1 VATTETP
8 DTAQRPPAAPTG
20 RPDRRTGRRKGP
32 EKLLT
37 HRAAR
42 WVDTRL
48 GTANLA
54 RTALNKV
61 FPDHW
66 SFMIGELALYCFVV
80 LLLTGVYLTFFF
92 DPSTELTTYTGSYE
106 PLQGVEMT
114 RAYASSLDLSFDV
127 RAGLVMRQIHHWAA
141 LLFVASIV
149 VHLARVFFTGAFR
162 KPRELNWV
170 IGVLLLILAIFNG
183 LFGYSLLDD
192 QLSGTGLR
200 IIYSITLSVPVVG
213 TWAASLLFG
222 GEFPGPDIIERLY
235 VIHILLVPA
244 IIVVLLTAH
253 LAIIVR
259 QKHTQFPG
267 PGRREDNVVGE
278 RMWPTYAAK
287 ALGLFFLTGAVLAFL
302 GGVFQINPIWL
313 YGPFEPADVS
323 SASQPD
329 WYMGWL
335 DGALRIMPGWE
346 VRAFGYEVPNP
357 FFPGVLLAG
366 LTFGLLFAWPFLEAR
381 VTGDHAHHHLNDR
394 PRQRPVRTALGV
406 ATLTFYVILFLGG
419 AADVL
424 AQTFGLSVNAVLW
437 TFRFAVLLAPPLT
450 GWVAYRLCKELSARD
465 GVPTASQVRVRDI
478 PRRLRHGKAADE
490 APDEEAP
497 APAPAELS

>member
-1 VATTETP
+1 MVERS
-8 DTAQRPPAAPTG
+8 DE
-20 RPDRRTGRRKGP
+20 RPDVPDEPGAHRGP
-32 EKLLT
+32 RPERLLT
-37 HRAAR
+37 HRLAR

-48 GTANLA
+48 GSAKLA

-66 SFMIGELALYCFVV
+66 SFMLGELGLYCFIV
-80 LLLTGVYLTFFF
+80 LVLTGGDLTFFC
-92 DPSTELTTYTGSYE
+92 DPSTNEVVYHGSYE
-106 PLQGVEMT
+106 PLRGVEMT
-114 RAYASSLDLSFDV
+114 QAYHSALELSFDV

-141 LLFVASIV
+141 LLFLAAIA

-162 KPRELNWV
+162 RPREINWI
-170 IGVLLLILAIFNG
+170 IGCTLLVLALLNG

-200 IIYSITLSVPVVG
+200 IVYSITLSIPLVG
-213 TWAASLLFG
+213 TWLASLLFG

-244 IIVVLLTAH
+244 AIAALLAAH
-253 LAIIVR
+253 LGLLVR

-287 ALGLFFLTGAVLAFL
+287 ALGLFFLTSAVLSFL
-302 GGVFQINPIWL
+302 GGVFQINPIWI
-313 YGPFEPADVS
+313 YGPFDPAQVS
-323 SASQPD
+323 AASQPD

-346 VRAFGYEVPNP
+346 TRAAGFEVPNP

-366 LTFGLLFAWPFLEAR
+366 LTFALLYAWPFLEAR
-381 VTGDHAHHHLNDR
+381 VTGDHAEHNLLDR
-394 PRQRPVRTALGV
+394 PRQRPVRTALGA
-406 ATLTFYVILFLGG
+406 ATISFYVILFIGG

-424 AQTFGLSVNAVLW
+424 AATFGLSVNAILW
-437 TFRFAVLLAPPLT
+437 TFRFLVLGAPPLV
-450 GWVAYRLCKELSARD
+450 GWVTYRLCRELSARD
-465 GVPTASQVRVRDI
+465 GVPTASRVAVRDI
-478 PRRLRHGKAADE
+478 PRRLRRGPRASE
-490 APDEEAP
+490 ATP
-497 APAPAELS
+497 